1 MAAAS
6 LTASVQSASKLS
18 TGCRSQTARTPL
30 DNVSSA
36 YVGARLPRSITRGAR
51 RRSVARQGAAV
62 AELRSIN
69 ASEVPA
75 LIAEGYK
82 VIDVRDEKQYEKAHI
97 KNSEHVPLFVE
108 NTAMDP
114 STLVLRLLHNN
125 YVGLLYGNAFTKP
138 NPDFNSKISQYPKDQ
153 KLLLVCQEGLRSGQ
167 AADDLEDKGWAE
179 VAFIA
184 KGLNDIKPGVVEK
197 AGPRELKDAGKGGIS
212 QYQQPVSIVVGSI
225 LINSFARLVTRP
237 QRVISF
243 DCGAPVL
250 PRAGR
255 PLRAADLPERRLERT
270 G

>member
-6 LTASVQSASKLS
+6 LAVSQVQTASRFSS
-18 TGCRSQTARTPL
+18 GCRSQTARTPL

-36 YVGARLPRSITRGAR
+36 YFGARLPSSTTKSAR
-51 RRSVARQGAAV
+51 RRSAARQGAAV
-62 AELRSIN
+62 AELRSIS

-97 KNSEHVPLFVE
+97 KNSDHVPLFVE

-138 NPDFNSKISQYPKDQ
+138 NPDFNSKVSQYPKDQ

-225 LINSFARLVTRP
+225 LITLIAVLQFFPEQA
-237 QRVISF
+237 
-243 DCGAPVL
+243 APYVQSIFQN
-250 PRAGR
+250 
-255 PLRAADLPERRLERT
+255 AA
-270 G
+270 